1 MWQESYPWYILKH
14 LILTNSCEDR
24 RVASYESSQ
33 REDNCILLPHKI
45 KPLSKRT
52 SLAVHEALSL
62 SKWRSFSCHKSL
74 SLHEGRP
81 DNIESKVS
89 F

>member
-1 MWQESYPWYILKH
+1 MVYSETFNFNKQLWRQI
-14 LILTNSCEDR
+14 
-24 RVASYESSQ
+24 RVAYESSQ